1 MTNPEEKIEQLGLI
15 LPEPKP
21 AVANY
26 LPFTQTGKLLFISGQ
41 GPVSAAGDAIKG
53 RLGETIEIEDG
64 QRAAQ
69 LAALNILAQVKSAL
83 NSDWSNFGR
92 CLRLC
97 GFVNST
103 PDFTHHPAII
113 NGASDLMVELFGDA
127 GRHSRSAVGVASL
140 PMGWAVEIDAI
151 FEVN

>member
-1 MTNPEEKIEQLGLI
+1 MTNPEDKIEQLGLI
-15 LPEPKP
+15 LPAPKS

-26 LPFTQTGKLLFISGQ
+26 LPYTKTGNLLLISGQ
-41 GPVSAAGDAIKG
+41 GPVTASGDAIKG
-53 RLGETIEIEDG
+53 RLGENIEIEDG

-69 LAALNILAQVKSAL
+69 LAALNLLAQVKSAL
-83 NSDWSNFGR
+83 HGDWSRFGR

-103 PDFTHHPAII
+103 PNFTHHPAII
-113 NGASDLMVELFGDA
+113 NGASDLMVELFGDN
-127 GRHSRSAVGVASL
+127 GRHSRSAVGVTSL

-151 FEVN
+151 FEVH

>member
-1 MTNPEEKIEQLGLI
+1 MTNPEDKIEQLGLI
-15 LPEPKP
+15 LPAPKS

-26 LPFTQTGKLLFISGQ
+26 LPYTQTGNLLMISGQ
-41 GPVSAAGDAIKG
+41 GPVTASGDAIKG

-69 LAALNILAQVKSAL
+69 LAALNLLAQVKSAL
-83 NSDWSNFGR
+83 NGDWSRFGC

-97 GFVNST
+97 GFVNSS
-103 PDFTHHPAII
+103 PNFTHHPAII
-113 NGASDLMVELFGDA
+113 NGASDLMVELFGDN
-127 GRHSRSAVGVASL
+127 GRHSRSAVGVTSL

-151 FEVN
+151 FEVH

>member
-1 MTNPEEKIEQLGLI
+1 MTNPEDKIEQLGLI
-15 LPEPKP
+15 LPAPKS

-26 LPFTQTGKLLFISGQ
+26 LPYTQTGNLLLISGQ
-41 GPVSAAGDAIKG
+41 GPVTASGDAIKG

-64 QRAAQ
+64 QHAAQ
-69 LAALNILAQVKSAL
+69 LAALNLLAQVKSAL
-83 NSDWSNFGR
+83 NGDWSRFGR

-103 PDFTHHPAII
+103 PNFTHHPAII
-113 NGASDLMVELFGDA
+113 NGASDLMVELFGNN
-127 GRHSRSAVGVASL
+127 GRHSRSAVGVTSL

-151 FEVN
+151 FEVH

>member
-1 MTNPEEKIEQLGLI
+1 MINPEDKIEQLGLI
-15 LPEPKP
+15 LPAPKS

-26 LPFTQTGKLLFISGQ
+26 LPYTQSGNLLLISGQ
-41 GPVSAAGDAIKG
+41 GPVTASGDAIKG

-69 LAALNILAQVKSAL
+69 LAALSLLAQGKAAL
-83 NSDWSNFGR
+83 DGDWSRCGR
-92 CLRLC
+92 GLRLC

-113 NGASDLMVELFGDA
+113 NGASDLMVELLAMTDDIA
-127 GRHSRSAVGVASL
+127 ARL
-140 PMGWAVEIDAI
+140 
-151 FEVN
+151 

>member
-1 MTNPEEKIEQLGLI
+1 MTNPEDKIEQLGLI
-15 LPEPKP
+15 LPAPKS

-26 LPFTQTGKLLFISGQ
+26 LPYTQTGNLLLISGQ
-41 GPVSAAGDAIKG
+41 GPVTASGDAIKG

-69 LAALNILAQVKSAL
+69 LAALNLLAQVKSAL
-83 NSDWSNFGR
+83 YGDWSRFSR

-103 PDFTHHPAII
+103 PNFSHHPAII
-113 NGASDLMVELFGDA
+113 NGASDLMVELFGDN
-127 GRHSRSAVGVASL
+127 GRHSRSAVGVTSL

-151 FEVN
+151 FEVH

>member
-1 MTNPEEKIEQLGLI
+1 ML
-15 LPEPKP
+15 
-21 AVANY
+21 
-26 LPFTQTGKLLFISGQ
+26 ISGQ
-41 GPVSAAGDAIKG
+41 GPVTASGDAIKG

-69 LAALNILAQVKSAL
+69 LAALNLLAQVKFAL
-83 NSDWSNFGR
+83 NGDWSRFGR

-103 PDFTHHPAII
+103 PNFTHHPAII
-113 NGASDLMVELFGDA
+113 NGASDLMVELFGDN
-127 GRHSRSAVGVASL
+127 GRHSRSAVGVTSL

-151 FEVN
+151 FEVH

>member
-1 MTNPEEKIEQLGLI
+1 MTNPEDKIEQLGLI
-15 LPEPKP
+15 LPAPKS

-26 LPFTQTGKLLFISGQ
+26 LPYTQTGNLLLISGQ
-41 GPVSAAGDAIKG
+41 GPVTASGDAIKG
-53 RLGETIEIEDG
+53 RLGENIEIEDG

-69 LAALNILAQVKSAL
+69 LAALNLLAQVKSAL
-83 NSDWSNFGR
+83 HGDWSRFGR

-103 PDFTHHPAII
+103 PNFTHHPAII
-113 NGASDLMVELFGDA
+113 NGASDLMVELFGDN
-127 GRHSRSAVGVASL
+127 GRHSRSAVGVTSL

-151 FEVN
+151 FEVH

>member
-1 MTNPEEKIEQLGLI
+1 MTNPEDKIEQLGLT
-15 LPEPKP
+15 LPAPKS

-26 LPFTQTGKLLFISGQ
+26 LPYTQTGNLLLISGQ
-41 GPVSAAGDAIKG
+41 GPVTASGDAIKG

-69 LAALNILAQVKSAL
+69 LAALNLLAQVKFAL
-83 NSDWSNFGR
+83 NGDWSRFGR

-103 PDFTHHPAII
+103 PNFTHHPAII
-113 NGASDLMVELFGDA
+113 NGASDLMVELFGDN
-127 GRHSRSAVGVASL
+127 GRHSRSAVGVTSL

-151 FEVN
+151 FEVH

>member
-1 MTNPEEKIEQLGLI
+1 MTNPEDKIEQLGLI
-15 LPEPKP
+15 LPAPKS

-26 LPFTQTGKLLFISGQ
+26 LPYTQTGNLLLISGQ
-41 GPVSAAGDAIKG
+41 GPVTASGDAIKG

-69 LAALNILAQVKSAL
+69 LAALNLLSQVKLAL
-83 NSDWSNFGR
+83 NGDWSRFGR

-103 PDFTHHPAII
+103 PNFTHHPAII
-113 NGASDLMVELFGDA
+113 NGASDLMVELFGDN
-127 GRHSRSAVGVASL
+127 GRHSRSAVGVTSL

-151 FEVN
+151 FEVH